1 MPTVITGTEGD
12 SNFPAVQT
20 NQIDI
25 DEEIMLLEGSKDLFA
40 PMMMKLTV
48 KAAHGQKSEW
58 LEDEVVP
65 VYTTA
70 AASFTSG
77 ATTFA
82 VAAGTGAYFSANDNI
97 RDELTGENM
106 IVTSVA
112 TDTLSYNGNW

>member
-65 VYTTA
+65 V
-70 AASFTSG
+70 
-77 ATTFA
+77 
-82 VAAGTGAYFSANDNI
+82 
-97 RDELTGENM
+97 
-106 IVTSVA
+106 
-112 TDTLSYNGNW
+112 